1 MEEVAMR
8 LEKWS
13 EVEKGRRGWGREEF
27 HASET
32 TDVQGR
38 RRGAG
43 TAGRAAPACGRAHR
57 PAQAGAV
64 WPRQFGALGND
75 SPSQPGCL
83 PPPIGPREA
92 GSEEDPVAV

>member
-43 TAGRAAPACGRAHR
+43 TAGGSGSSRVWTGPPACTGGCCVAPAVWS
-57 PAQAGAV
+57 AG
-64 WPRQFGALGND
+64 Q
-75 SPSQPGCL
+75 
-83 PPPIGPREA
+83 
-92 GSEEDPVAV
+92 